1 MPTKLLG
8 GLTVDGVP
16 VTGSGVDALPITGNV
31 FYVNSSTGVDD
42 PSYGT
47 TVARPFDTLDYAIG
61 KCTASNGDVIYLLPG
76 HTETIGSAS
85 AITVDV
91 AGISIIGLGN
101 GNLRPTFTWSATAGT
116 IVVSAAN
123 VTIKNIICTI
133 SIDEVVSMWS
143 VTGAG
148 VTLDAVDFKPYA
160 SGQAIQFLT
169 SANTADQLT
178 IKNCRHRQT
187 AAATAN
193 QVWFKIDGVDD
204 FAFLNNDIWIT
215 AKAATASICVSGS
228 AALIQ
233 CRIVGNRIAWLGAT
247 ITSIIN
253 LVTTSTGVITDNRL
267 FGGAAVLLAAAITG
281 DACYMAENY
290 VSNTAAASGA
300 LAPGVDTVT

>member
-1 MPTKLLG
+1 MPTS
-8 GLTVDGVP
+8 LTSLIVGGVP
-16 VTGSGVDALPITGNV
+16 VTGSGLDSLPIVGSV

-47 TVARPFDTLDYAIG
+47 KDRPFDTLDYAIG
-61 KCTASNGDVIYLLPG
+61 KCTASAGDVIYLLPG
-76 HTETIGSAS
+76 HTETIGAAS

-123 VTIKNIICTI
+123 VLLKNIICTI

-148 VTLDAVDFKPYA
+148 VTFDAVDFVPYA
-160 SGQAIQFLT
+160 SGQAIQFMLT
-169 SANTADQLT
+169 TAAADQLT

-187 AAATAN
+187 AAANAN
-193 QVWFKIDGVDD
+193 QVWFDIVGTDD

-215 AKAATASICVSGS
+215 AKAATASICISGS
-228 AALIQ
+228 TALIQ
-233 CRIVGNRIAWLGAT
+233 CRIVGNRIAWLGGT

-253 LVTTSTGVITDNRL
+253 CVTGSTGVISDNRVW
-267 FGGAAVLLAAAITG
+267 GGSAVVITG
-281 DACYMAENY
+281 AIVGDGCMMAENY
-290 VSNTAAASGA
+290 LANAAAGSGA
-300 LAPGVDTVT
+300 LCPAVDVITS